1 MEQYTKKSKK
11 AALFF
16 GIVVVLSVV
25 VWCIIN
31 FFFNGGAL
39 GVRDS
44 YGTDIVYRDEG
55 RTFPL
60 GTIVTYD
67 LSHTKRDSY
76 SIKTDATGSF
86 PIAYEANID
95 QGNASILI
103 KDGNLIVRE
112 YDVKEKEHF
121 DVELSPDHSYTIEIY
136 IEKGK
141 GRINLMWMEM
151 AEDVIS
157 N

>member
-1 MEQYTKKSKK
+1 MEQYTKKIKK
-11 AALFF
+11 SALVL
-16 GIVVVLSVV
+16 GIVAVLSVV
-25 VWCIIN
+25 GWCIIN
-31 FFFNGGAL
+31 LSVDGGAS

-60 GTIVTYD
+60 GTTVTYD
-67 LSHTKRDSY
+67 LSHAKRDPY
-76 SIKTDATGSF
+76 PIKTDATGSF
-86 PIAYEANID
+86 PIAYEANIE

-103 KDGNLIVRE
+103 KDGNSIVRE
-112 YDVKEKEHF
+112 YDIKEKEHF
-121 DVELSPDHSYTIEIY
+121 DVELSPDHSYTVEIY

-141 GRINLMWMEM
+141 GKINLMWMEL